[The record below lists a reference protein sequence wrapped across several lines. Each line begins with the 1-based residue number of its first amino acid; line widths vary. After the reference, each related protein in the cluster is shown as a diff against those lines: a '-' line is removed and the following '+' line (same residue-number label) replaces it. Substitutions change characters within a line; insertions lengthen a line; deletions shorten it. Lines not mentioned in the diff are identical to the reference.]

1 MLMENFMNGF
11 PGRECQIR
19 GALLEVLGQE
29 KCEYFFDK
37 FLEYFFT
44 EKDAQFL
51 ASLGFNSLRLPLNYH
66 HFEDD
71 MNPMVIKEEGFK
83 HVDRVV
89 KLVSSEVHVHESTAG
104 PRSLF
109 TKARQCRCSC
119 ARKHGRADF
128 GNNIGL
134 RTSAELQIA
143 CLQRPSCLI

>member
-51 ASLGFNSLRLPLNYH
+51 ASLGFNSPALKLSSLRRRYEPDGHKRGRLQ
-66 HFEDD
+66 
-71 MNPMVIKEEGFK
+71 
-83 HVDRVV
+83 
-89 KLVSSEVHVHESTAG
+89 
-104 PRSLF
+104 
-109 TKARQCRCSC
+109 AR
-119 ARKHGRADF
+119 
-128 GNNIGL
+128 
-134 RTSAELQIA
+134 
-143 CLQRPSCLI
+143 

>member
-19 GALLEVLGQE
+19 GALLEVLGKE
-29 KCEYFFDK
+29 KSDFFFDK

-51 ASLGFNSLRLPLNYH
+51 ASLGLNSLRLPLNYH

-89 KLVSSEVHVHESTAG
+89 ELVYIMALCLLLVTN
-104 PRSLF
+104 
-109 TKARQCRCSC
+109 RCFYSVQSMVYTQ
-119 ARKHGRADF
+119 F
-128 GNNIGL
+128 
-134 RTSAELQIA
+134 
-143 CLQRPSCLI
+143 